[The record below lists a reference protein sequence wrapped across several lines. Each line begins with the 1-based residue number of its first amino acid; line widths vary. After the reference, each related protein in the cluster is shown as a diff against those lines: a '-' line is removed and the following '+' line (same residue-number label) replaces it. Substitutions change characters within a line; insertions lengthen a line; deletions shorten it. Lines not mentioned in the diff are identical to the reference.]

1 MNPQHPTHVPC
12 MPKRQYIL
20 AVVCYLLIP
29 AVVIAS
35 GVLFRLIDP
44 EMARGSADYVRNYR
58 LLELARTGALLAMAG
73 LTVALWVSTCYLV
86 LKSRQRS
93 LGWVLLAAA
102 GPFGFIVIA
111 MLEDRAPAPYDLYQQ
126 FIPKLKPYWRVL
138 LEMALFISVWSFAF
152 GLVVLERDLMISYE
166 SFTTGTSVATII
178 GRQNASSGMRAFGEG
193 LQEFYLVVLI
203 YLLWPVFFNVAGQL
217 FKRRTNATDQNSRYS
232 SG

>member
-1 MNPQHPTHVPC
+1 MNSEYPTHAYR

-58 LLELARTGALLAMAG
+58 LLELARTGALMTMAG
-73 LTVALWVSTCYLV
+73 LALALWAFTCYLV

-93 LGWVLLAAA
+93 LGWLLLAVA

-111 MLEDRAPAPYDLYQQ
+111 MLEDRAPASYDLYQQ
-126 FIPKLKPYWRVL
+126 FIRKLKLYWRVPI
-138 LEMALFISVWSFAF
+138 EIAAFVTVWSLAF
-152 GLVVLERDLMISYE
+152 ELMVLKRDLMISYE
-166 SFTTGTSVATII
+166 SFMSGTPVATII
-178 GRQNASSGMRAFGEG
+178 DWQNQSSGMWAFSEG
-193 LQEFYLVVLI
+193 NEVIYLVVLI
-203 YLLWPVFFNVAGQL
+203 YLLWPVFFNVVGPL
-217 FKRRTNATDQNSRYS
+217 LKRRTNATGQDSRHS

>member
-1 MNPQHPTHVPC
+1 MNSQYPAHVFC
-12 MPKRQYIL
+12 IPKRQYIL

-58 LLELARTGALLAMAG
+58 LLESVRTCALMAMAG
-73 LTVALWVSTCYLV
+73 LVLALWVLTCYLV

-93 LGWVLLAAA
+93 LGWLLLAAA

-111 MLEDRAPAPYDLYQQ
+111 MLEDRAPASHDLYQQ
-126 FIPKLKPYWRVL
+126 LIRKLKLYWRVPI
-138 LEMALFISVWSFAF
+138 EIAAFVTVWSLAYE
-152 GLVVLERDLMISYE
+152 LMVLKRDLMIGYE
-166 SFTTGTSVATII
+166 SFRTGTPVATII
-178 GRQNASSGMRAFGEG
+178 DLQNQSSGMWAFSEG
-193 LQEFYLVVLI
+193 NEVIYLVVLI
-203 YLLWPVFFNVAGQL
+203 YLLWPVFFNVLGQL
-217 FKRRTNATDQNSRYS
+217 FKQRTNATGQESRHS